1 MLSRFGVVVS
11 LAALVAATGCAST
24 SPENNRMYGSSP
36 SNTVGTPRAA
46 TDRSAYEGTV
56 TRVDAPQR
64 VIVMSD
70 GRMYQVPADST
81 VYVNGQPVAYTAVQP
96 GSQVVLNNGQLVEL
110 RDGRYVVV
118 QQPATAVSGYRQ
130 TIQGT
135 VVDVDRN
142 EVKIRTPKESF
153 EIPMQNAK
161 QTGIKKGD
169 NVTIDFT
176 FTPGSPAALPR

>member
-1 MLSRFGVVVS
+1 MLLRFGAIAS
-11 LAALVAATGCAST
+11 VAAVLAVAGCAST
-24 SPENNRMYGSSP
+24 SPEQNRLYGSSP
-36 SNTVGTPRAA
+36 SNTVGTPPAP
-46 TDRSAYEGTV
+46 THEGTV

-70 GRMYQVPADST
+70 GRMYQVPADSM
-81 VYVNGQPVAYTAVQP
+81 VYVNGQPVAYSTVQP
-96 GSQVVLNNGQLVEL
+96 GAHVVLNNGQLVEL

-118 QQPATAVSGYRQ
+118 QQPAAVAVPGYRQ

-142 EVKIRTPKESF
+142 EIKIRTPKEAF
-153 EIPMQNAK
+153 EIPMQGAN
-161 QTGIKKGD
+161 QTSIRKGD

-176 FTPGSPAALPR
+176 FTPASPAALPR

>member
-1 MLSRFGVVVS
+1 MLSRLGVVVS
-11 LAALVAATGCAST
+11 VAAMAALAGCAST
-24 SPENNRMYGSSP
+24 EPNNRLYGSSP
-36 SNTVGTPRAA
+36 SNTVSQPPAA
-46 TDRSAYEGTV
+46 TYQGTV

-96 GSQVVLNNGQLVEL
+96 GTPVVLNNAQLVEL

-118 QQPATAVSGYRQ
+118 QQPANAVAGYRQ
-130 TIQGT
+130 TITGT

-142 EVKIRTPKESF
+142 EIKINTPKERF
-153 EIPMQNAK
+153 EIPMQGANK
-161 QTGIKKGD
+161 TGIKKGD
-169 NVTIDFT
+169 NVVIDFT

>member
-1 MLSRFGVVVS
+1 MFSRLGIIVS
-11 LAALVAATGCAST
+11 VATMAALTGCASVE
-24 SPENNRMYGSSP
+24 PENNRVYGSSP

-46 TDRSAYEGTV
+46 TYQGTV

-96 GSQVVLNNGQLVEL
+96 GTPVVLNNAQLVEL

-118 QQPATAVSGYRQ
+118 QQPATAVAGYRQ
-130 TIQGT
+130 TISG
-135 VVDVDRN
+135 VVHEVDRN
-142 EVKIRTPKESF
+142 EIKINTSKERF
-153 EIPMQNAK
+153 EIPMQGADR
-161 QTGIKKGD
+161 TGIRKGD
-169 NVTIDFT
+169 HVTIDFT
-176 FTPGSPAALPR
+176 FTPTAPAALPR

>member
-1 MLSRFGVVVS
+1 MVSRLGVIVS
-11 LAALVAATGCAST
+11 LAAMAAVGGCAST
-24 SPENNRMYGSSP
+24 DDNRLYGSSP
-36 SNTVGTPRAA
+36 SNTVSQPRAA
-46 TDRSAYEGTV
+46 TYQGTV

-70 GRMYQVPADST
+70 GRMYQVPADSA

-96 GSQVVLNNGQLVEL
+96 GTPVVLNNAQLVEL

-118 QQPATAVSGYRQ
+118 QQPASASAVGGYRQ
-130 TIQGT
+130 TINGT

-142 EVKIRTPKESF
+142 EIKIRTPKERF
-153 EIPMQNAK
+153 EIPMQSAN

-169 NVTIDFT
+169 NVQIDFT
-176 FTPGSPAALPR
+176 FTPASPAALPR

>member
-1 MLSRFGVVVS
+1 MLTRVGIFVS

-24 SPENNRMYGSSP
+24 EPERNRLYGSSP

-46 TDRSAYEGTV
+46 TYEGTV

-81 VYVNGQPVAYTAVQP
+81 VYVNGQPVPYTPVQP
-96 GSQVVLNNGQLVEL
+96 GTAVMLNNAQLVEL

-118 QQPATAVSGYRQ
+118 QQPTAIAGYRQ
-130 TIQGT
+130 TINGT
-135 VVDVDRN
+135 VEDVDRN
-142 EVKIRTPKESF
+142 EIKIRTAKERF
-153 EIPMQNAK
+153 EVPMRGAN
-161 QTGIKKGD
+161 QTGIRKGD
-169 NVTIDFT
+169 NVVIDFT
-176 FTPGSPAALPR
+176 FTPTAPAALPR

>member
-1 MLSRFGVVVS
+1 MLSRLGMIVS
-11 LAALVAATGCAST
+11 VGAMAALTGCASVE
-24 SPENNRMYGSSP
+24 PESNRVYGSSP

-46 TDRSAYEGTV
+46 THQGTV

-96 GSQVVLNNGQLVEL
+96 GTPVVLNNAQLVEL

-118 QQPATAVSGYRQ
+118 QQPATAMAGYRQ
-130 TIQGT
+130 TITG
-135 VVDVDRN
+135 VVEEVDRN
-142 EVKIRTPKESF
+142 EIKINTAKERF
-153 EIPMQNAK
+153 EIPMRGAN
-161 QTGIKKGD
+161 QTGIRKGD
-169 NVTIDFT
+169 HVTIDVT
-176 FTPGSPAALPR
+176 FTPTAPAALPR

>member
-1 MLSRFGVVVS
+1 MLSRFGTIVS
-11 LAALVAATGCAST
+11 VAVLVAATGCAST
-24 SPENNRMYGSSP
+24 APEDNRVYGSSP

-46 TDRSAYEGTV
+46 TYQGTV

-70 GRMYQVPADST
+70 GRMYQVPADSM
-81 VYVNGQPVAYTAVQP
+81 VYVNGQPVAYTTVQP
-96 GSQVVLNNGQLVEL
+96 GSQVVLSNGQLVEL

-118 QQPATAVSGYRQ
+118 QQPAAAAVSGYRQ
-130 TIQGT
+130 TVTGT

-142 EVKIRTPKESF
+142 EIKIRTPKEAF
-153 EIPMQNAK
+153 EIPMQGAN
-161 QTGIKKGD
+161 QTGIRKGD

-176 FTPGSPAALPR
+176 FTPASPAALPR

>member
-1 MLSRFGVVVS
+1 MVSRLGVIVS
-11 LAALVAATGCAST
+11 LAAMAAVGGCAST
-24 SPENNRMYGSSP
+24 DENRLYGSSP
-36 SNTVGTPRAA
+36 SNTVAQPRAA
-46 TDRSAYEGTV
+46 NYQGTV

-96 GSQVVLNNGQLVEL
+96 GTPVVLNNAQLVEL

-118 QQPATAVSGYRQ
+118 QQPANAVAGYRQ
-130 TIQGT
+130 TINGT

-142 EVKIRTPKESF
+142 ELKISTPKESF
-153 EIPMQNAK
+153 EIPMQGANK
-161 QTGIKKGD
+161 TGIKKGD
-169 NVTIDFT
+169 NVQIDFT
-176 FTPGSPAALPR
+176 FTPSSPAALPR

>member
-1 MLSRFGVVVS
+1 MLSRLGVIVS
-11 LAALVAATGCAST
+11 LAAMAAVTGCASVE
-24 SPENNRMYGSSP
+24 PENNRVYGSSP

-46 TDRSAYEGTV
+46 TYQGTV

-96 GSQVVLNNGQLVEL
+96 GTPVVLNNGQLVEL

-118 QQPATAVSGYRQ
+118 QQPATAVAGYRQ
-130 TIQGT
+130 TVNGT
-135 VVDVDRN
+135 VEEVDRN
-142 EVKIRTPKESF
+142 EIKIRTPKERF
-153 EIPMQNAK
+153 EIPMKGAN
-161 QTGIKKGD
+161 QTGIRKGD
-169 NVTIDFT
+169 NVQIDFT
-176 FTPGSPAALPR
+176 FTPTAPAALPR